1 MGVDNATAAELTNSI
16 FALQRQLRSA
26 TQQLADP
33 AGPGFA
39 LQGVMRIIGEAG
51 ELRATE
57 LAARL
62 GIGPAGLSRHIS
74 ELETA
79 GHVVRR
85 PHPEDGRAFLIS
97 LSERGIE
104 HMRAEVARRSASLQL
119 VLADWT
125 DAEARMAGQV
135 LQRLTASLESALQ
148 EMKPGQQLAAATA

>member
-1 MGVDNATAAELTNSI
+1 MGVDNATAAELTNSV

-26 TQQLADP
+26 TQQLTDP

-74 ELETA
+74 ELEAA
-79 GHVVRR
+79 GYVVRR

-97 LSERGIE
+97 LSEQGVE
-104 HMRAEVARRSASLQL
+104 HMRAEVARRSASLQQ

-125 DAEARMAGQV
+125 DAEARTAAEI
-135 LQRLTASLESALQ
+135 LQRLTASLEAAP
-148 EMKPGQQLAAATA
+148 EARPGQQPAAATA

>member
-1 MGVDNATAAELTNSI
+1 MGVDNETAAELTNSI

-26 TQQLADP
+26 TQLLADP

-62 GIGPAGLSRHIS
+62 GIGPAGLSRHIA

-79 GHVVRR
+79 GYVVRR

-97 LSERGIE
+97 LSEQGIE
-104 HMRAEVARRSASLQL
+104 HMRAEVARRSASLQQ

-125 DAEARMAGQV
+125 DAEARFAGEV

>member
-62 GIGPAGLSRHIS
+62 GIGPAGLSRHLP

-79 GHVVRR
+79 GYVVRR

-97 LSERGIE
+97 LSGQGVE
-104 HMRAEVARRSASLQL
+104 HMRAEVARRSASLQQ

-125 DAEARMAGQV
+125 DAEARTAAEI
-135 LQRLTASLESALQ
+135 LQRLTASLEAGLQ
-148 EMKPGQQLAAATA
+148 ELKPGQQPAAATA

>member
-1 MGVDNATAAELTNSI
+1 MGMDSATAAELTDSI

-62 GIGPAGLSRHIS
+62 GIGPAGLSRHIA
-74 ELETA
+74 ELEAA
-79 GHVVRR
+79 GYVVRR

-97 LSERGIE
+97 LSEPGLEHLRIE
-104 HMRAEVARRSASLQL
+104 IARRSASVQQL
-119 VLADWT
+119 LADWT
-125 DAEARMAGQV
+125 DAEAQTAAEV
-135 LQRLTASLESALQ
+135 LQRLTASLEAGLSGL
-148 EMKPGQQLAAATA
+148 KPGLQPAAPA

>member
-79 GHVVRR
+79 GYVVRR

-97 LSERGIE
+97 LSGQGVE
-104 HMRAEVARRSASLQL
+104 HMRAEVARRSASLQQ

-125 DAEARMAGQV
+125 DAEARTAAEI
-135 LQRLTASLESALQ
+135 LQRLTASLEAGLQ
-148 EMKPGQQLAAATA
+148 ELKPGQQPAAATA